1 MIKRMNNLPNNGNS
15 STQSSSLN
23 VISSLP
29 NKEMGTGHIGAP
41 ESPLRDLGKEMD
53 LPREVVA
60 AGVKASP
67 VAIPIPPP
75 VKNLGVRGAGTN
87 IPMAVAASAK
97 LPLSDVQIAEGLH
110 TNITNSIRWL
120 AEWCRYKLKKLGLI
134 Q

>member
-1 MIKRMNNLPNNGNS
+1 MNNLPNNGDS
-15 STQSSSLN
+15 STQSTPLNPTTGSL
-23 VISSLP
+23 
-29 NKEMGTGHIGAP
+29 NKEMGIGHIGAP

-53 LPREVVA
+53 LPKEVVA

-67 VAIPIPPP
+67 TTIPIPPP
-75 VKNLGVRGAGTN
+75 VKNLGVKATGAN
-87 IPMAVAASAK
+87 IPVSTTATMK

-110 TNITNSIRWL
+110 TNIASSFRWL

>member
-1 MIKRMNNLPNNGNS
+1 MIKRMNNLPNNGDS
-15 STQSSSLN
+15 SAQKTVVSPPTGSLSKELEIGRT
-23 VISSLP
+23 IS
-29 NKEMGTGHIGAP
+29 T

-67 VAIPIPPP
+67 TTIPIPPP

-87 IPMAVAASAK
+87 IPAATTAAVK

-110 TNITNSIRWL
+110 TNITSSLRWL